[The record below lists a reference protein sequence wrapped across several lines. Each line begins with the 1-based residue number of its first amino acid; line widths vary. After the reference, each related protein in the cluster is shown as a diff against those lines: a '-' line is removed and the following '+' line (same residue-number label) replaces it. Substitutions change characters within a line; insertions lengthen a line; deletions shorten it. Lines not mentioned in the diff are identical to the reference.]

1 MSAKISDLFSLMNEK
16 EKDDSPSFRD
26 SLNNYLYHWPL
37 FLIGLLVCIFG
48 AFVYIQRSTPE
59 YKLKATIII
68 KDATKDGD
76 QTKKEDLEEIDL
88 SNTPKVA
95 ENEIE
100 VLQSRS
106 FINQVV
112 KNLQLWVTYQKRNGL
127 KKVDLYKG
135 SPVKFQLIQQT
146 DSISG
151 QTINIII
158 KDASSFYIK
167 RSDDSLVEF
176 SFNTI
181 LNNSFGSWKLEPT
194 KDLLKF
200 QGSEITIILNNQN
213 KVAEKYQKAITAD
226 LSDKLASTIELSLSD
241 QVEQRGKDVLNGLIN
256 LYNEN
261 TVIEKNQI
269 TLRTLNFIDK
279 QINDLTGE
287 LNLSESAVEGYRSS
301 NGLANISSQSQVYLE
316 NAQVNDNKL
325 NEVNVKLNVVDGI
338 EEYLNSPQNAQSVP
352 STLGIDDAS
361 LNASISDLSRLQL
374 EREKLLATTPEA
386 NPAFETIDNQIKTLK
401 RSIKES
407 VQNIKSSLLA
417 TKRQLESFNSKIE
430 SSIQN
435 VPVQERGLVDKTRQQ
450 TVKENLYVYLLQKRE
465 EISLNYAS
473 VVSDARV
480 VDRAYSGGA
489 QTLPGSVVYGL
500 ALLFGLILPSGFI
513 YTRNSLNNRIT
524 TKKEIEAATGI
535 PVFSELSNSDTS
547 SPLITNKKGD
557 IATGEDFRALRT
569 NLHFLRGKS
578 EKGYTILTTSS
589 ISSEGK
595 SFVSSNLGIVL
606 AVSGKK
612 TVILEMDLRKPKVS
626 RTFNLSL
633 SNPGISDYLMDN
645 LSVEKI
651 IQNSKVQ
658 PNLDIIGCGHLPSD
672 PSELLQLEEIDA
684 LINKLRLKYD
694 YIIIDTPPIN
704 LVTDA
709 KILSR
714 LSDVILYV
722 TRQAFTYK
730 SLMPFI
736 KSLKEDPL
744 FADMKIILNGV
755 EKGKYGYNYGDYYY
769 QKIGGSKKKSLK
781 SNIKDF
787 LKRF

>member
-1 MSAKISDLFSLMNEK
+1 MCAKISDLFSLMNEK

-37 FLIGLLVCIFG
+37 FLIGLLVCILG
-48 AFVYIQRSTPE
+48 AFVYTQRSTPE

-76 QTKKEDLEEIDL
+76 QTKKEDLQEIDL

-95 ENEIE
+95 ENEVE
-100 VLQSRS
+100 VLQSRT
-106 FINQVV
+106 FINQLV
-112 KNLQLWVTYQKRNGL
+112 KGLQLWVTYQKRNGL
-127 KKVDLYKG
+127 KKVDLYKR
-135 SPVKFQLIQQT
+135 SPVKFQLLQQT

-151 QTINIII
+151 QTFNIII

-167 RSDDSLVEF
+167 QSNDSLVEF
-176 SFNTI
+176 SFNTV
-181 LNNSFGSWKLEPT
+181 LRNSFGSWKLEPT

-200 QGSEITIILNNQN
+200 QGSEITIVLNNQN
-213 KVAEKYQKAITAD
+213 KVAEKYQKAIGAD
-226 LSDKLASTIELSLSD
+226 LSDKLASTIELSFSD
-241 QVEQRGKDVLNGLIN
+241 QVEQRGKDVLNGLIS
-256 LYNEN
+256 LYDEN
-261 TVIEKNQI
+261 TVIQKNQI
-269 TLRTLNFIDK
+269 TQRTLNFIDK

-301 NGLANISSQSQVYLE
+301 NGLTNISSQSQAYLE
-316 NAQVNDNKL
+316 SAQVNDSKL
-325 NEVNVKLNVVDGI
+325 NEVNIQLNIVSGI
-338 EEYLNSPQNAQSVP
+338 EDYLNSPQNTQDVP
-352 STLGIDDAS
+352 STLGITDAS
-361 LNASISDLSRLQL
+361 LNASISDLSKLQL
-374 EREKLLATTPEA
+374 ERDKLIATTPLG
-386 NPAFETIDNQIKTLK
+386 NPVFETIDSQIKTLK
-401 RSIKES
+401 HSIKES
-407 VQNIKSSLLA
+407 IQNIKSSLLA
-417 TKRQLESFNSKIE
+417 TKRQLESFNSKLE

-473 VVSDARV
+473 VVSDAQI
-480 VDRAYSGGA
+480 VDRAYSSGA
-489 QTLPGSVVYGL
+489 QTVPGSIIYGI
-500 ALLFGLILPSGFI
+500 ALIFGLILPSGFI
-513 YTRNSLNNRIT
+513 YTRNNLNNRIT

-547 SPLITNKKGD
+547 SPLITNKQGD

-569 NLHFLRGKS
+569 NLHFLRGKQ

-626 RTFNLSL
+626 RTFNLSSSHL
-633 SNPGISDYLMDN
+633 GVSDYLMDN
-645 LSVEKI
+645 LPVEEI

-658 PNLDIIGCGHLPSD
+658 ANLDIIGCGHLPSD
-672 PSELLQLEEIDA
+672 PSELLQLEEVDA

-722 TRQAFTYK
+722 TRQAYTYK

-736 KSLKEDPL
+736 KSLRQDPL
-744 FADMKIILNGV
+744 FSDMKIILNGV

-769 QKIGGSKKKSLK
+769 QKIGSKRKSLK